1 MLTLLLAASLA
12 AAPAPAPRQKVV
24 SVPWH
29 LVNVAPELGTFFAD
43 RVASAMRSDSV
54 EVTTSSEIAAVLGQ
68 ERQLQLLGC
77 SEAASGCLAELG
89 SALGADV
96 LLTGNLAKLDDLYQ
110 GTLKL
115 LGASDG
121 RVIAEVGVSETGQRA
136 LSEALDRAAAQL
148 ARALAP
154 SAAAPVAARSS
165 AFFSRSRAWVP
176 LAAGGAVAVA
186 GAVFLGLAGGRY
198 GALKGQLDGTMPI
211 DGAVFRADAATGG
224 TFQTVGWVALGV
236 GLVGLALGG
245 VMALF
250 GESPAGVAALVTPQG
265 LELGLTVRLP

>member
-1 MLTLLLAASLA
+1 MVTLLLAASLA
-12 AAPAPAPRQKVV
+12 AAPAPGSRQKVV

-29 LVNVAPELGTFFAD
+29 LVNVSPELGTFFAD
-43 RVASAMRSDSV
+43 RVASGMRSDSV

-96 LLTGNLAKLDDLYQ
+96 LLTGSLAKLDDLYQ
-110 GTLKL
+110 GNLKL

-136 LSEALDRAAAQL
+136 LSAALDRAAAQL
-148 ARALAP
+148 SRALAP
-154 SAAAPVAARSS
+154 AGAAPVATSSS
-165 AFFSRSRAWVP
+165 AFFSRSKAWVP
-176 LAAGGAVAVA
+176 LAAGGAVAVV
-186 GAVFLGLAGGRY
+186 GALFLGLAGSRY
-198 GALKGQLDGTMPI
+198 GTLKGQLDGTMPI
-211 DGAVFRADAATGG
+211 DAATFRSDAGTG
-224 TFQTVGWVALGV
+224 STFQTVGWVALGV
-236 GLVGLALGG
+236 GLAGLALGG

-250 GESPAGVAALVTPQG
+250 GEAPAGLAALVTPQG
-265 LELGLTVRLP
+265 LQLGLTVRLP